1 MGKVE
6 DELKEVLYSACC
18 TIQVDKQVIGT
29 GWVAS
34 KCCIISAG
42 HIFAEIRKDA
52 SIKAQFTNNYECN
65 LVIDRCEYYRDP
77 LIDYAI
83 LRPCFGE
90 VSIMP
95 LKISESY
102 SLSGKFLTCGYGRT
116 LAALSHAEGRIIGFG
131 GKTENK
137 RLLKLSS
144 SQCGDFGYSGSPIY
158 SIGDD
163 AVIAIQSETSKQDIG
178 AERDT
183 IIAYPL
189 RNFWRELNQSLKH
202 SSAADFEDPLG
213 LMCVVFATEFDRAMA
228 YCKGG
233 DKMCETGQ
241 FATAI
246 RYYDI
251 AEKIFRIETG
261 TASKYVRNISRKI
274 QRAKNRGV
282 GEI

>member
-1 MGKVE
+1 MEKVE
-6 DELKEVLYSACC
+6 DELKQALYSACC
-18 TIQVDKQVIGT
+18 TIQVNKQVIGT

-34 KCCIISAG
+34 KCCVISAG
-42 HIFAEIRKDA
+42 HLFAEIRKGA

-65 LVIDRCEYYRDP
+65 LVIDKCEYCKDP

-83 LRPCFGE
+83 LRPCSGE

-137 RLLKLSS
+137 HLLKLSS
-144 SQCGDFGYSGSPIY
+144 SQCGDLGYSGNPIY
-158 SIGDD
+158 SIVDD
-163 AVIAIQSETSKQDIG
+163 AVIAIQSETSKQNVG

-189 RNFWRELNQSLKH
+189 KNFWRELNQSLTH

-213 LMCVVFATEFDRAMA
+213 LRRVVFATEFDRAIA

-233 DKMCETGQ
+233 DKMCEAGQ
-241 FATAI
+241 FAAAI

-251 AEKIFRIETG
+251 AEKIFRKETG
-261 TASKYVRNISRKI
+261 TASNYVRNTSIKI
-274 QRAKNRGV
+274 ERAKKQGNR
-282 GEI
+282 